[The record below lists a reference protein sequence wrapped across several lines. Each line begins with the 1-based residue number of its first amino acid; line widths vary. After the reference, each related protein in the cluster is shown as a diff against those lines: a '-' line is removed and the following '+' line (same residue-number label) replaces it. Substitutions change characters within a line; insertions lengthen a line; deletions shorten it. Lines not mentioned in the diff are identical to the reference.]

1 MRLQVAALAVLTGTA
16 LALPAAPAVA
26 AACSQGSGVTVV
38 VDFASLGGGQQ
49 VRCTDTDPASGI
61 AALRQAGFTPTR
73 AAQVPGY
80 FLCRI
85 DGKPANDPCQ
95 RTSPEEAYWSYWHAK
110 PGGSWSYSSGGANDY
125 DPPPGS
131 VEGWAFGAGDPPSA
145 PPPRAATPR
154 ATRASS
160 PPATTARPTP
170 APVPSR
176 KPSSAVAATPA
187 PAGSIASTAPSTSS
201 PLALDPSQPP
211 PTDPA
216 PATSAAAALPA
227 GDSSAAA
234 QGGGA
239 SGALLAAGIVALLVA
254 AGAST
259 VLRRRRDERV

>member
-1 MRLQVAALAVLTGTA
+1 MRLQVAALTVLMGTA

-26 AACSQGSGVTVV
+26 AACSQGGGVTVV

-49 VRCTDTDPASGI
+49 VRCTDTDPPSGI

-110 PGGSWSYSSGGANDY
+110 PGGAWSYSSSGAGDF

-145 PPPRAATPR
+145 PPPRTAARPASSPTASPAASPLAAVPR
-154 ATRASS
+154 PSASPLREAAKATRAPSGS
-160 PPATTARPTP
+160 PDTAAPVASQAVPTASTPAT
-170 APVPSR
+170 
-176 KPSSAVAATPA
+176 
-187 PAGSIASTAPSTSS
+187 
-201 PLALDPSQPP
+201 
-211 PTDPA
+211 
-216 PATSAAAALPA
+216 TSAAALRPPA
-227 GDSSAAA
+227 GDSPTPARTSSAN
-234 QGGGA
+234 
-239 SGALLAAGIVALLVA
+239 GALLAAGLVAMLLA
-254 AGAST
+254 AGAT
-259 VLRRRRDERV
+259 TFLRRRRDERA